1 MVEKV
6 IVSRPGRI
14 IRVLFTLLPVVL
26 TTGGCAIFNPPTFT
40 ARQLSGVDTTLS
52 YSAIIHNY
60 RELEGQKVVV
70 GGRTVHLDNRTTRAY
85 VELDP
90 SPLDHDFRPGTPDA
104 TSGLFLLVFPYPVDP
119 SALRDGQRITVIATV
134 RRMKHPALTDSGQT
148 LRLVTLDVRSLHTWV
163 PETAIMGG
171 SPYPVMTPGFTGPYQ
186 VP

>member
-1 MVEKV
+1 MEKV
-6 IVSRPGRI
+6 ISQGPARI
-14 IRVLFTLLPVVL
+14 IRVLLIFFPVIL
-26 TTGGCAIFNPPTFT
+26 STGGCAIFNPPTFT
-40 ARQLSGVDTTLS
+40 ERQLSGVDTTLS
-52 YSAIIHNY
+52 YSAILHNH

-85 VELDP
+85 VQLDP
-90 SPLDHDFRPGTPDA
+90 APLDRNFRPGAPDA
-104 TSGLFLLVFPYPVDP
+104 TSGLLLLVFPYPVDP

-134 RRMKHPALTDSGQT
+134 RRMKRPALTDSGRT
-148 LRLVTLDVRSLHTWV
+148 LRLVTLDVLFLHTWV